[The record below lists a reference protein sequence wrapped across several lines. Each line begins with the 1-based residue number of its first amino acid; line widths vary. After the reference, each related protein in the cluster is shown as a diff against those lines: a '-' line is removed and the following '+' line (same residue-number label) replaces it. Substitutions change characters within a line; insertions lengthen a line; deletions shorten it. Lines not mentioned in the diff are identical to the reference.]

1 MPPSDQRNIHQWIN
15 PAAFVL
21 PTGYSFGNVGRNTG
35 VGPGLST
42 WDFSAFKNFRFTE
55 RPTILQFRAELFN
68 SLNHPNFGLPGRTF
82 NTATFGVISTTTTS
96 NRDVQF
102 ALKLIF

>member
-1 MPPSDQRNIHQWIN
+1 MLPSDQRGIYNWIN

-21 PTGYSFGNVGRNTG
+21 PTGYAYGNVGRNTG
-35 VGPGLST
+35 VGPGMNN
-42 WDFSAFKNFRFTE
+42 WDMSAFKNFRFTE
-55 RPTILQFRAELFN
+55 RPMMLQFRAELFN

-102 ALKLIF
+102 ALKFIF